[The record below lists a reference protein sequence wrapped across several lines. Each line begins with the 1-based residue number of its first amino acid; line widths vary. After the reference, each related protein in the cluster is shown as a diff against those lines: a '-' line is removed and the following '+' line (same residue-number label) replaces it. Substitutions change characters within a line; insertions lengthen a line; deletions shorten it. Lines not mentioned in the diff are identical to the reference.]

1 VCKVPEDC
9 ITLWAN
15 EVQLPLWDTVE
26 GAGYFSAHRAVRY
39 DADCAAAS

>member
-1 VCKVPEDC
+1 VPEHC

-15 EVQLPLWDTVE
+15 EVQLTLRDTVE

-39 DADCAAAS
+39 DAECAAAT